1 MGHDPFDGNEQV
13 ICFGG
18 CPTNVSSSSHAP
30 SVIPSLSYSPTL
42 TPSSSKNPSNV
53 PSKKSTDGPSDLPSK
68 KQSDTPSNLPS
79 ANPSN
84 KPSANPSNKPSN
96 VPSNKQSISPSEPPS
111 DGPSTVPSFVPSADP
126 PAIENVA
133 LKKPSSQSSSAKWG
147 NSSSKAVDGKSGNLS
162 RTKWEQN
169 PHWEVSL
176 QADYKI
182 KTIKLHLNAK
192 KLGRAKKLRL
202 EILNEGV
209 RVWIHK
215 LAGTPATS
223 TIVLGVP
230 ESTSV
235 GDKVKI
241 FLWGTHRQLEL
252 REIEVMAAVA

>member
-1 MGHDPFDGNEQV
+1 M
-13 ICFGG
+13 
-18 CPTNVSSSSHAP
+18 
-30 SVIPSLSYSPTL
+30 
-42 TPSSSKNPSNV
+42 
-53 PSKKSTDGPSDLPSK
+53 
-68 KQSDTPSNLPS
+68 
-79 ANPSN
+79 
-84 KPSANPSNKPSN
+84 
-96 VPSNKQSISPSEPPS
+96 
-111 DGPSTVPSFVPSADP
+111 PSFVPSADP

-133 LKKPSSQSSSAKWG
+133 LKKPTSQSSSAKRS

-192 KLGRAKKLRL
+192 KLGRAKKLHL

-223 TIVLGVP
+223 TVVLGVP

-241 FLWGTHRQLEL
+241 FLWGTRRQLEL
-252 REIEVMAAVA
+252 REIEVMAAAA